1 MIEIHS
7 DNLLKSLN
15 DRVITKVKSIIITT
29 DVGDIIFTICN
40 DTTISLT
47 STQAPSLL
55 SDLDKKE
62 ITIEAQ
68 YNDMIVIK

>member
-29 DVGDIIFTICN
+29 DVEDIIFTICN

-47 STQAPSLL
+47 ST
-55 SDLDKKE
+55 
-62 ITIEAQ
+62 
-68 YNDMIVIK
+68 